1 MLEAGQTV
9 VHKLT
14 KQNVLILEV
23 GPKTKKVLGPQGWSE
38 QEYLPRGMLRI
49 RLADWRVMDV
59 YEYEIE
65 GVDVGGPRILLDQEG
80 IA

>member
-1 MLEAGQTV
+1 MLEPGQTV

-14 KQNVLILEV
+14 KQNVFVLEV
-23 GPKTKKVLGPQGWSE
+23 GPKTKKVFTGQGWME
-38 QEYLPRGMLRI
+38 QEYLPKGSARI
-49 RLADWRVMDV
+49 RLADMRVIDV

-65 GVDVGGPRILLDQEG
+65 GIDVGGPRILLDQEG